1 MAECSTDE
9 PICPVCA
16 GTMSFS
22 KKRSTDFSSCLNCG
36 LTNVGAAQSLQQLKM
51 CHRKVIP
58 YTDCGA
64 LIVGG
69 RVIRCARVCFLKFII
84 ESGPVIITSG

>member
-16 GTMSFS
+16 GTMTPE
-22 KKRSTDFSSCLNCG
+22 KRSTDFSSCLSCG
-36 LTNVGAAQSLQQLKM
+36 LTNVGDAQSLQQLKM

-64 LIVGG
+64 LIVAG
-69 RVIRCARVCFLKFII
+69 RVISFVRVCFLKFII
-84 ESGPVIITSG
+84 ESGPVLTTSG